1 MIVSIFF
8 LFYII
13 FLPKANLIHFHN
25 KTIHLQ
31 PKCRDNKRLLFFF
44 FFLWADA
51 AYKWMKLRK
60 EIPQR
65 LNSQINNSIKQT
77 IFLFG
82 FRAAVRPGPK
92 LRLIIAFVVGF
103 IQRLSGRTWWFSFFF
118 KQKQN
123 QTKGNKMDLKMATAA
138 LSGES
143 PDLGSVLFCDIF
155 LFHGGMLEAYKR
167 QPTTP
172 DKHWIRTHF
181 SSTGPKHDAWRS
193 LMTSYIIMDE

>member
-1 MIVSIFF
+1 MSSQQ
-8 LFYII
+8 
-13 FLPKANLIHFHN
+13 KA
-25 KTIHLQ
+25 
-31 PKCRDNKRLLFFF
+31 PFFF
-44 FFLWADA
+44 CLFLWADA

-82 FRAAVRPGPK
+82 FRAAVS
-92 LRLIIAFVVGF
+92 A
-103 IQRLSGRTWWFSFFF
+103 RTQAPFNNCICRWIYSAVEWKDMMIWLLFF

-123 QTKGNKMDLKMATAA
+123 QTKWNKMDLKMATAA

-143 PDLGSVLFCDIF
+143 PDLSSILFYDIF
-155 LFHGGMLEAYKR
+155 LFHSGKLETYKQ

-181 SSTGPKHDAWRS
+181 SSTCPKHDTWRS
-193 LMTSYIIMDE
+193 LMTSCIIRDE

>member
-1 MIVSIFF
+1 MSRQQ
-8 LFYII
+8 
-13 FLPKANLIHFHN
+13 KA
-25 KTIHLQ
+25 
-31 PKCRDNKRLLFFF
+31 FFF
-44 FFLWADA
+44 FFLFLWADG
-51 AYKWMKLRK
+51 AYKWMDLRK

-82 FRAAVRPGPK
+82 LRAAVRPGPK

-103 IQRLSGRTWWFSFFF
+103 IQRLSGRTWWFGFFF

-123 QTKGNKMDLKMATAA
+123 QTKGNKMDLWIC
-138 LSGES
+138 G
-143 PDLGSVLFCDIF
+143 IF
-155 LFHGGMLEAYKR
+155 LFHSGRLEAYKW

-181 SSTGPKHDAWRS
+181 SSTWPKHDTWRS
-193 LMTSYIIMDE
+193 LMTSCIIRDE